1 MNIMDIMNDSLRYP
15 VSDWKKFLIFGI
27 IVVFS
32 SLFSITLSL
41 GTDDLTLAFASLF
54 LGFIIGLLVK
64 GYFFRIIKSSLTS
77 EDELPEFNAW
87 GGMFKDGIK
96 VLVVG
101 LVYLIIPAF
110 LILIL
115 AFFVL
120 EMFGN
125 MILNLGG
132 TLSTSATFGFSL
144 EFLVLIPILYILLI
158 VPVTL
163 MAMANMACNDSKL
176 GSAFKF
182 REIFRKIR
190 NMGWKNLVIW
200 YITAGLPFLIL
211 LVICI
216 GTAFLFNLITLKLWS
231 LLISLIAATYLYT
244 YVARS
249 SGLFYNSYVDKDNHV
264 NLDKKI
270 ISVGIIGIIGI
281 LGMILVILMVP
292 IIAPVDNFTESYG
305 GTVISENTTIP
316 ITLDETTIPVVTDLK
331 NGSYQVTGLMRSYAD
346 SDYINV
352 EILVM
357 GFDVNENEIT
367 EKEGL
372 IAKIKANET
381 SQYTMILTPK
391 KGEVVSSAEGTVLN
405 ATAV

>member
-1 MNIMDIMNDSLRYP
+1 MDIISIMKDSLKYP
-15 VSDWKKFLIFGI
+15 FSDWKKFLIFGI
-27 IVVFS
+27 ILVFTNM
-32 SLFSITLSL
+32 FSITALF
-41 GTDDLTLAFASLF
+41 TDDLTVAFGSLV
-54 LGFIIGLLVK
+54 LGFIIGFLAK
-64 GYFFRIIKSSLTS
+64 GYFFRIIKSSKTS

-96 VLVVG
+96 VLLVG
-101 LVYLIIPAF
+101 LVYVIIPAF

-120 EMFGN
+120 EMFGD

-132 TLSTSATFGFSL
+132 MLSTSATFGFGL
-144 EFLVLIPILYILLI
+144 KFLFIILILYVILI

-163 MAMANMACNDSKL
+163 VAMANMARNDSKL
-176 GSAFKF
+176 SAAF
-182 REIFRKIR
+182 RFHEIFSKIR
-190 NMGWKNLVIW
+190 YSGWKNIITW
-200 YITAGLPFLIL
+200 YITLEIPFLIL
-211 LVICI
+211 FVIDI
-216 GTAFLFNLITLKLWS
+216 GLGFLINFITLKLG
-231 LLISLIAATYLYT
+231 LMLIAVIAATYFYM

-249 SGLFYNSYVDKDNHV
+249 LGLFYNSYVNTDNHV

-281 LGMILVILMVP
+281 LGMILVVLMVP
-292 IIAPVDNFTESYG
+292 LAPINTESYG
-305 GTVISENTTIP
+305 GTVVSENTTIP
-316 ITLDETTIPVVTDLK
+316 ITPDETTTPVVTDLK

-357 GFDVNENEIT
+357 GYDANASEIT

-381 SQYTMILTPK
+381 SQYTVILTPK
-391 KGEVVSSAEGTVLN
+391 KGEVVSSADVTVLN
-405 ATAV
+405 GTAV